1 MAKMNGHIVKLRAKT
16 DRSGFSA
23 GIYRDLESGNREIT
37 LAGKIEDYFRALN
50 DIDDVMKDPA
60 YNDTMTIAESSI
72 AEFRQKE
79 GVNSENMRFVT
90 EGMDSVQYNREL
102 VNEVNQVLNEIG
114 RSNVDKITSDW
125 VKEWHSRRQSEA
137 EKEKRKEIGDFIK
150 DSLNAETE
158 KAPVEIVPKPEP
170 VTQRKIRELGLFK
183 YLPLAAAVMAGA
195 VLVISSLNPA
205 YDPDKVF
212 SEYYEPFK
220 AVSPVTRSTQSSTSM
235 EYSAAIESY
244 RSGNFQESATAFSG
258 IASHDVTSSSARFFL
273 GLTLIQMDKY
283 EEAVLHLQP
292 VADSR
297 EGYVKEA
304 KWYLGLTYIKLG
316 EMEKAAKYFE
326 ELSQTPGYYSDR
338 SGKIL
343 RRIK

>member
-1 MAKMNGHIVKLRAKT
+1 
-16 DRSGFSA
+16 
-23 GIYRDLESGNREIT
+23 
-37 LAGKIEDYFRALN
+37 
-50 DIDDVMKDPA
+50 
-60 YNDTMTIAESSI
+60 
-72 AEFRQKE
+72 
-79 GVNSENMRFVT
+79 
-90 EGMDSVQYNREL
+90 
-102 VNEVNQVLNEIG
+102 
-114 RSNVDKITSDW
+114 
-125 VKEWHSRRQSEA
+125 
-137 EKEKRKEIGDFIK
+137 
-150 DSLNAETE
+150 
-158 KAPVEIVPKPEP
+158 
-170 VTQRKIRELGLFK
+170 
-183 YLPLAAAVMAGA
+183 
-195 VLVISSLNPA
+195 
-205 YDPDKVF
+205 
-212 SEYYEPFK
+212 
-220 AVSPVTRSTQSSTSM
+220 M